1 MRTGK
6 AKLPESSAVGAQLV
20 GDQQPRREAL
30 FAEQL
35 AHEPECRLPVATA
48 LNQHVEDLT
57 LVVDSPPQVHA
68 PAGDPDNHLV
78 EVPSRARARAA
89 LPQIA
94 GNQRAEF
101 QHPTPDRLVRDIEAA
116 LREHFLNVSVA
127 EGKPQIQPNRML
139 DQRGR
144 ETMAAVGQQSHP
156 PTIGYPPGRRPSR
169 DNAG

>member
-1 MRTGK
+1 MRILGAIVAPKSLLVRRRK

-20 GDQQPRREAL
+20 GDQQPRRKAL

-35 AHEPECRLPVATA
+35 AHEPEGRSLVATA

-78 EVPSRARARAA
+78 EVPSRARARTA

-94 GNQRAEF
+94 ADQRAEF
-101 QHPTPDRLVRDIEAA
+101 QHPTPDRLVRNIEAA
-116 LREHFLNVSVA
+116 LRQHFLNIAVA
-127 EGKPQIQPNRML
+127 E
-139 DQRGR
+139 
-144 ETMAAVGQQSHP
+144 
-156 PTIGYPPGRRPSR
+156 
-169 DNAG
+169 